1 MKTAWHNLPNA
12 EHIDRILADL
22 KARHEVWAVARAAVG
37 DAERDV
43 AWAAL
48 GAAVWPAARAA
59 VGDAARAAVGDAAWA
74 AARDAN
80 KHEARSAAYVAAYDA
95 VLALIAWDHASSYLK
110 LPPEQVL
117 MLSRL
122 GINEAVLMCP
132 AVLALNTKEKEN
144 AL

>member
-22 KARHEVWAVARAAVG
+22 KARPEAWAVARAAVG
-37 DAERDV
+37 DAER
-43 AWAAL
+43 A
-48 GAAVWPAARAA
+48 AAREAA
-59 VGDAARAAVGDAAWA
+59 GDAAWDA
-74 AARDAN
+74 NRNEAWDATWNEVWDAN
-80 KHEARSAAYVAAYDA
+80 KHGARDAAYGAAYGAAYDA
-95 VLALIAWDHASSYLK
+95 AWDALLALIAWDHASSYLK